1 MSFTNSQE
9 CYMMLPLKRSSIV
22 APVDFCYR
30 DVNDEEFEAFKPKLM
45 FNPYLQ
51 RLYQVTSSH

>member
-1 MSFTNSQE
+1 
-9 CYMMLPLKRSSIV
+9 MMLPLKCGSIIT
-22 APVDFCYR
+22 PVDFCYR
-30 DVNDEEFEAFKPKLM
+30 DVDDEESEAFKPKLM